1 MISINNTYDILKIK
15 YKFNN
20 MIKTSMP
27 HYINTR
33 NIRLLGPF
41 SYIKSINYNNI
52 NISFVK
58 NYNQNNCTLLVQ
70 MGNMWYGFKIENE
83 KLQ

>member
-33 NIRLLGPF
+33 NIRLLGP
-41 SYIKSINYNNI
+41 YCYLKYNNVLSSSI
-52 NISFVK
+52 YNVK
-58 NYNQNNCTLLVQ
+58 YNHKPDEFLCYY
-70 MGNMWYGFKIENE
+70 MK
-83 KLQ
+83 K